1 MVFAKLIESCA
12 ARLPLAA
19 LLLLLLS
26 ASGLRAQE
34 VPRAGSAGIPAGAPA
49 GAPAA
54 VAPAPAADTT
64 FTLLGAPPGADVNVD
79 GTLVGKTPLAPRTPV
94 TPGPHQLRVTRRGFS
109 SYTREFTAYAGRLV
123 ALEINLIPTHLLL
136 RLRTSEA
143 GAQVLVDDELR
154 GEAPLELEI
163 LPGLH
168 QITVRGP
175 NIQDETFTVTAVAGD
190 ELEREVQVKLKPEQR
205 RAVQSARPKSRR
217 FYTRWW
223 VWTLASIGAI
233 GIASAIIIP
242 TVLSQR
248 SSCEKLGG
256 EVCFPIEVTTPALRS
271 PLLLRF

>member
-1 MVFAKLIESCA
+1 MDFRKWIGRCG
-12 ARLPLAA
+12 ARWQIASLLLA
-19 LLLLLLS
+19 LLWASGISAQELPREGSAAGSGLS
-26 ASGLRAQE
+26 ATAPGAT
-34 VPRAGSAGIPAGAPA
+34 PAP
-49 GAPAA
+49 
-54 VAPAPAADTT
+54 VPAADTT
-64 FTLLGAPPGADVNVD
+64 LTLLGAPPGAEVTID
-79 GTLVGKTPLAPRTPV
+79 GTPVGTTPLKPRTPV
-94 TPGPHQLRVTRRGFS
+94 SPGPHQLRVTRRGFS
-109 SYTREFTAYAGRLV
+109 VYTQEFIAYAGRLV
-123 ALEINLIPTHLLL
+123 ALEINLIPTHMLL
-136 RLRTSEA
+136 RLRASEA

-154 GEAPLELEI
+154 GDAPIELEL

-190 ELEREVQVKLKPEQR
+190 ELEREVQVKIRPEQR
-205 RAVQSARPKSRR
+205 RAVQSARPKTRR

-256 EVCFPIEVTTPALRS
+256 EVCFPIDVLPPALRS
-271 PLLLRF
+271 GLLIRF

>member
-1 MVFAKLIESCA
+1 MDFRELKGRCG
-12 ARLPLAA
+12 ARWQIFCLLLA
-19 LLLLLLS
+19 LLW
-26 ASGLRAQE
+26 ASGINAQE
-34 VPRAGSAGIPAGAPA
+34 LPREGSAAGSGAAEP
-49 GAPAA
+49 G
-54 VAPAPAADTT
+54 VAPAPAADTA
-64 FTLLGAPPGADVNVD
+64 FTLLGAPPGAEVGVD
-79 GTLVGKTPLAPRTPV
+79 GAVVGTTPLKPRTPV
-94 TPGPHQLRVTRRGFS
+94 SPGAHQLRVTRRGFS

-123 ALEINLIPTHLLL
+123 ALEINLIPTHMLL
-136 RLRTSEA
+136 RLRASEA

-154 GEAPLELEI
+154 GDAPIELEL

-190 ELEREVQVKLKPEQR
+190 ELEREVQVKIRPEQR
-205 RAVQSARPKSRR
+205 RAVQSARPKTRR

-256 EVCFPIEVTTPALRS
+256 EVCFPIDVTTPALRS
-271 PLLLRF
+271 GLLVTF

>member
-1 MVFAKLIESCA
+1 MVFGKLTGRCRA
-12 ARLPLAA
+12 LGALAA
-19 LLLLLLS
+19 LLALLF
-26 ASGLRAQE
+26 ASGLQAQE
-34 VPRAGSAGIPAGAPA
+34 PPRVGSAAVPAGP
-49 GAPAA
+49 GA
-54 VAPAPAADTT
+54 APAPAADTT
-64 FTLLGAPPGADVNVD
+64 FTLLGAPPGAEVSID
-79 GTLVGKTPLAPRTPV
+79 GTLIGKTPLGPRTPV

-123 ALEINLIPTHLLL
+123 ALEISLIPTHLVL
-136 RLRTSEA
+136 RLRASEA

-154 GEAPLELEI
+154 GEAPIELELV
-163 LPGLH
+163 PGLH
-168 QITVRGP
+168 QVTVRGP

-205 RAVQSARPKSRR
+205 RAEQSARPKARR

-271 PLLLRF
+271 QLLLRF